1 MYNTAMKTSFLHY
14 RVLVIGSNSF
24 SGVSFV
30 RYLLAQP
37 DVEVVGISRSE
48 EPDAAF
54 APHRWDNDARQSRFS
69 FHSLDLRRDLDSIV
83 QVAYD
88 MNVTHVI
95 NFAAQGMVAESWLKP
110 EDWYQTNTVS
120 NIMLHDRL
128 RKLECLKKYVHISTP
143 EVYGSTNGLI
153 KESRNYN
160 PSTPYATSRAACDM
174 SLQNFHENYGFPVV
188 WTRAANVYGP
198 GQQLYRVIPRMIM
211 AILTGKKL
219 QLHGGGHSIRS
230 FIHINDVASATWQIA
245 VNAAPGNIYHI
256 STDRFVSIRELVKI
270 VCERMGEPFDK
281 HVEDVPE
288 RDGKDAAYL
297 LDAAKVRSEFDWQ
310 PSISLEDGIDQTIAW
325 AKEHFETLQH
335 LPLNYIHKS

>member
-1 MYNTAMKTSFLHY
+1 MSKN
-14 RVLVIGSNSF
+14 VLVIGSNSF
-24 SGVSFV
+24 SGSSFV

-37 DVEVVGISRSE
+37 DLQVAGVSRSG
-48 EPDAAF
+48 EPNIAF
-54 APHRWDNDARQSRFS
+54 AAHRWDNDERQSRFT
-69 FHSLDLRRDLDSIV
+69 FHSLDLRRDLDGIV
-83 QVAYD
+83 QIARD
-88 MNVTHVI
+88 MEATHVV

-120 NIMLHDRL
+120 TIMLHDRL
-128 RKLECLKKYVHISTP
+128 RKLDSLQKYVHISTP

-174 SLQNFHENYGFPVV
+174 SLHNFLENYSFPVV

-198 GQQLYRVIPRMIM
+198 GQQLYRVIPRMVM
-211 AILTGKKL
+211 AIMTGQKL

-230 FIHINDVASATWQIA
+230 FIHIDDVASATWEIA
-245 VNAAPGNIYHI
+245 QKATPGNIYHI
-256 STDRFVSIRELVKI
+256 STDRFISIRDLVKL

-281 HVEDVPE
+281 HVEEAPE

-297 LDAAKVRSEFDWQ
+297 LDAAKVRAEFSWKDC
-310 PSISLEDGIDQTIAW
+310 ISLEEGVDQTIAW
-325 AKEHFETLQH
+325 AKEHFETLKR
-335 LPLNYIHKS
+335 LPLHYIHKA